1 MWIFLLTR
9 FESVE
14 GHGGD
19 PVGERVA
26 HIVIR
31 APTETLVTADSSA
44 KRNAAQSEYELLI
57 LNT

>member
-31 APTETLVTADSSA
+31 GTTETLVTADSSA
-44 KRNAAQSEYELLI
+44 KRERCAERI
-57 LNT
+57 